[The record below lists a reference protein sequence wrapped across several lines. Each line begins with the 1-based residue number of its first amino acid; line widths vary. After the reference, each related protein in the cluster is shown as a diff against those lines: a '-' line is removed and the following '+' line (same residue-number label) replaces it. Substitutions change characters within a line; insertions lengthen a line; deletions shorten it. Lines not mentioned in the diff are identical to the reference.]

1 MKMQELKFKIQKKDV
16 VILVPFILLIILSTY
31 LWTNHHQKVERVLYL
46 AQLPIIKKTIQCS
59 NESPNFMWSLMQK
72 VVSEQKSMSN
82 QVAYLSPNGKL
93 FHCESGWEDG
103 FKGQRILNVK
113 SRFRYASVTK
123 VVTSAMIL
131 DLVNEGKLSLDDKLI
146 DLIEIPEPKDKR
158 IKQITIAMLLQHSAG
173 FDRMKTFTPMLT
185 MDKKPW
191 CPSNLNYLS
200 KEILDFEPNTQY
212 QYSNV
217 GYCLLG
223 AVIEKVTHLS
233 YRDAVEKKYSLTKRY
248 MKFVNNDFLPDE
260 IQYDYRY
267 EAFYGNSWRTK
278 FDFKDSLSA
287 VGGLSGSAAQMVLLT
302 RDMLKAS
309 PLNILARTPQP
320 CAINLSDGCYGFAL
334 EPYQRKGSNFT
345 IYNKSGYFPGVE
357 TDIFVDDQGGILAVF
372 RGATTPQ
379 RKSLTEFRKSIYNL
393 LEAYYN

>member
-1 MKMQELKFKIQKKDV
+1 KKDV

-146 DLIEIPEPKDKR
+146 DLIEIPEPKDK
-158 IKQITIAMLLQHSAG
+158 
-173 FDRMKTFTPMLT
+173 
-185 MDKKPW
+185 
-191 CPSNLNYLS
+191 
-200 KEILDFEPNTQY
+200 
-212 QYSNV
+212 
-217 GYCLLG
+217 
-223 AVIEKVTHLS
+223 
-233 YRDAVEKKYSLTKRY
+233 
-248 MKFVNNDFLPDE
+248 
-260 IQYDYRY
+260 
-267 EAFYGNSWRTK
+267 
-278 FDFKDSLSA
+278 
-287 VGGLSGSAAQMVLLT
+287 
-302 RDMLKAS
+302 
-309 PLNILARTPQP
+309 
-320 CAINLSDGCYGFAL
+320 
-334 EPYQRKGSNFT
+334 
-345 IYNKSGYFPGVE
+345 
-357 TDIFVDDQGGILAVF
+357 
-372 RGATTPQ
+372 
-379 RKSLTEFRKSIYNL
+379 
-393 LEAYYN
+393 